1 LVLVQVD
8 DGRFRKDVLKG
19 VNVKLGEY
27 RVLCVEDNVGNVD
40 GGLSLAGALKFLAKL
55 EKAVLYLIFNE
66 GVKFLLPA
74 DQLRLCRRL
83 TRRWCL
89 NTNRR
94 SLMLI
99 NRRASI
105 GL

>member
-1 LVLVQVD
+1 MEDHVGDV
-8 DGRFRKDVLKG
+8 DGR
-19 VNVKLGEY
+19 
-27 RVLCVEDNVGNVD
+27 
-40 GGLSLAGALKFLAKL
+40 LALTGALKFLAEL

-83 TRRWCL
+83 TRRWYL